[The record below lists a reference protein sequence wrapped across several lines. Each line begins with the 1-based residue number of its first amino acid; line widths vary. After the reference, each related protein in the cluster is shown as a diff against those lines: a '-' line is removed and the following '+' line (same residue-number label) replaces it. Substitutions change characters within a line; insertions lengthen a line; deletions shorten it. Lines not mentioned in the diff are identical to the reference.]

1 MKPGRTRHREG
12 DGDGR
17 PVGTRTIVLFRVQ
30 GLLLRRTEFCQ
41 QIGKLRSVL
50 KTSEIWVSAG

>member
-1 MKPGRTRHREG
+1 MGGATSTDYAELHADHR
-12 DGDGR
+12 
-17 PVGTRTIVLFRVQ
+17 RVQ

-50 KTSEIWVSAG
+50 KTSETWLSDST